1 MPKRKLLTD
10 SGIQPKQPKIEIRLP
25 PEIWQKIFLNLP
37 LKDLIVARLTC
48 HRWRDAVGSSP
59 GLRDK
64 FWLKFPHDRNIT
76 MINRNYKPPG
86 TVPASNVMF
95 QLDNYS
101 KIGSIAAWW
110 PQVASTVTCLVMCG
124 CEFPVDVLGH
134 APNLKSLDLISAR
147 FRRTGRVNFK
157 LINLRRL
164 SLKKSRPGPLACLIT
179 RLEELEF
186 AIVDEEDGEID
197 EIVGLIQS
205 AKSSLKELV
214 LDVPQGC
221 LRKLSLLTE
230 LNLKKVKLRDSY
242 GYCYGFFEAIV
253 QFVEA
258 HPAIEEL
265 SLFNP
270 LELHHVL
277 RALPNLKRLFLG
289 FSDPHVEHEGGYLP
303 EENVLPEIPNVALSN
318 LEHLQ
323 IDGNAGTAGRP
334 TLLIQQG
341 ARLPKLKQL
350 YLGSVFIPDDSLS
363 ELLRHSP
370 DLRSMTLTICGFD
383 SWHQLLSLITQP
395 KRLQRLSFS
404 VSNVF
409 TVEDDPFNCPAPVT
423 SLTYLKVGAPGNV
436 PSDKLRTVF
445 RLFPA
450 VTELQLQDAAYDG
463 GFIEEMCRSLAQLE
477 RLSVNGLG
485 VSCEATTHLRQY
497 CHKLRYLR
505 LYESWAIPPEDIAY
519 FSKRLDNF
527 YYNRINS
534 SGEDSD
540 LLGILEILKQLS
552 DELSVLL
559 NYC

>member
-124 CEFPVDVLGH
+124 CEFPVDVLRH
-134 APNLKSLDLISAR
+134 APNLKSLHLISAR
-147 FRRTGRVNFK
+147 FYH
-157 LINLRRL
+157 INEHYTV
-164 SLKKSRPGPLACLIT
+164 S
-179 RLEELEF
+179 
-186 AIVDEEDGEID
+186 
-197 EIVGLIQS
+197 
-205 AKSSLKELV
+205 
-214 LDVPQGC
+214 
-221 LRKLSLLTE
+221 
-230 LNLKKVKLRDSY
+230 
-242 GYCYGFFEAIV
+242 
-253 QFVEA
+253 VET
-258 HPAIEEL
+258 
-265 SLFNP
+265 
-270 LELHHVL
+270 
-277 RALPNLKRLFLG
+277 
-289 FSDPHVEHEGGYLP
+289 
-303 EENVLPEIPNVALSN
+303 
-318 LEHLQ
+318 LQ
-323 IDGNAGTAGRP
+323 INISAVCFK
-334 TLLIQQG
+334 I
-341 ARLPKLKQL
+341 
-350 YLGSVFIPDDSLS
+350 
-363 ELLRHSP
+363 
-370 DLRSMTLTICGFD
+370 
-383 SWHQLLSLITQP
+383 WH
-395 KRLQRLSFS
+395 
-404 VSNVF
+404 
-409 TVEDDPFNCPAPVT
+409 AW
-423 SLTYLKVGAPGNV
+423 
-436 PSDKLRTVF
+436 
-445 RLFPA
+445 
-450 VTELQLQDAAYDG
+450 
-463 GFIEEMCRSLAQLE
+463 CRSLTQLE
-477 RLSVNGLG
+477 RLTVNGLG

-505 LYESWAIPPEDIAY
+505 LDESWAIPPEDIAY

-540 LLGILEILKQLS
+540 LLDILEILKQLS